1 MQIGKV
7 KVPYPTK
14 LHQLVLNMTVV
25 VYAESPSLMIGV
37 INCITP
43 NSSHCTKAE
52 YHSIRLAMSSVS
64 FCILLHTM
72 YHIFLRNYNGFC

>member
-43 NSSHCTKAE
+43 NSSHAL
-52 YHSIRLAMSSVS
+52 YQSRIS
-64 FCILLHTM
+64 FDSFGHVKCIILYPL
-72 YHIFLRNYNGFC
+72 IYNVPYFSEKL